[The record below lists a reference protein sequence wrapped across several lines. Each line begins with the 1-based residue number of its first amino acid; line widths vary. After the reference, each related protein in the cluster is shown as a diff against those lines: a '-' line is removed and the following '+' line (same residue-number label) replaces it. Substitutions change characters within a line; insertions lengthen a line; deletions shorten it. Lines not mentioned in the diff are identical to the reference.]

1 MKRSTLLSLL
11 LTTFAIFAVKSDAQT
26 TQLTENLNQGTRSSF
41 SLTLTQTHGVSSN
54 VTMTPDYLVT
64 TKANLVVGA
73 GSSTVQQTL
82 KGTAASLIND
92 EATKTRGLDAEG
104 VSGNQTINYGTGTE
118 YGVTITPRIKSEEDD
133 SWKSIVL
140 SQASGQALGISTS
153 TLTVDSTN
161 NSFINSFTNSIVR

>member
-1 MKRSTLLSLL
+1 MKPTILLSLL
-11 LTTFAIFAVKSDAQT
+11 LTTFVIAAKADAQT
-26 TQLTENLNQGTRSSF
+26 SQLTENLNQGTRSSF

-92 EATKTRGLDAEG
+92 ESTRTRGLDAEG

-118 YGVTITPRIKSEEDD
+118 YGVTITPRIKNEEDD
-133 SWKSIVL
+133 SWKSTVL